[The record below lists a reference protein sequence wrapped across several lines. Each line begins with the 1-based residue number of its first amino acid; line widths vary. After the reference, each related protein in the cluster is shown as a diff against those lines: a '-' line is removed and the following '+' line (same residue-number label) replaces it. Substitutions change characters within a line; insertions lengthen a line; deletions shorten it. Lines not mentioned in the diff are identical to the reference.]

1 MSKSAKVSSGTA
13 QARIRHN
20 IPLYLMF
27 LPGAIYLLINN
38 YIPMAGLVIAFK
50 QVNWNKGILKS
61 PWVGFSNF
69 EYLFKTKEAWNI
81 TRNTLGYNII
91 FIILGTVIAIAV
103 AILLNEITSMMLKKT
118 YQTVILLPYLISMV
132 VVSYLV
138 YAMLS
143 SENGFVNLIY
153 EDDWFIGM
161 ESEWGLKER
170 ELRYLYTGER
180 YRTLAGT
187 KPAIM
192 ARIVCMPEFVKN
204 IRLSEACPEDEV
216 TVEIGI
222 HDLFIPQNQGAWIW
236 KLNKSGSEIIQ
247 ESRFIAKG
255 KLEVFTIAE
264 LTQWLFGY
272 ALPEQVENVPY
283 GQYIE
288 PFHGVFLDEV
298 V

>member
-1 MSKSAKVSSGTA
+1 
-13 QARIRHN
+13 
-20 IPLYLMF
+20 
-27 LPGAIYLLINN
+27 
-38 YIPMAGLVIAFK
+38 
-50 QVNWNKGILKS
+50 
-61 PWVGFSNF
+61 
-69 EYLFKTKEAWNI
+69 
-81 TRNTLGYNII
+81 
-91 FIILGTVIAIAV
+91 
-103 AILLNEITSMMLKKT
+103 
-118 YQTVILLPYLISMV
+118 
-132 VVSYLV
+132 
-138 YAMLS
+138 
-143 SENGFVNLIY
+143 
-153 EDDWFIGM
+153 M

-255 KLEVFTIAE
+255 KMEVFTIAE

-272 ALPEQVENVPY
+272 ALPSRWKT
-283 GQYIE
+283 
-288 PFHGVFLDEV
+288 FLTASISSRSTEFFWTRWFRGRSGAGGIHFGCSAGGKECQR
-298 V
+298 